1 MKFFMNL
8 FKKRKNINTA
18 HEVATFNNLV
28 AIPKR
33 EDFNDDIS
41 NIKINNFKE
50 FLRSI
55 LMQDKT
61 ITSKLLHFIDFQKEI
76 DMNLELLMNISFN
89 FEKEILSDEEK
100 RVRSLIIYAKL
111 KLYLDKIV
119 ELEKEIKYNYIAL
132 EELKKELLKNTKIKY
147 LINRRNTISEEE
159 NNLLGILC
167 TLMNQKYAIYHKVE
181 ACSLEFKTINFK
193 EGDIKSNYLESRY
206 QKLMEYAN
214 ILHIKDSYNF
224 EDIVIKIAYLEREL
238 EIYAYNHKDDIDV
251 MRSIIEEYYLHNYF
265 SDNDLKEIET
275 KYRVLDEFER
285 DIVTME
291 DLYSLYKLKFDY
303 LVKDIYTQD
312 GSKFLGI
319 DDERRDFIEYS
330 IYGTIVM
337 EMIEDLLMD
346 KNQNLTN
353 QFDTKKEGFWKLFKE
368 LLSTNNTKMY
378 NSTYDVNAILTN
390 NLVLAFLVATYH
402 NKLLNF
408 FNNFII
414 KTPNT
419 ILNLIDLEKTIPLST
434 FIKIYNI
441 GDRLFYIDAEHLKY
455 YTNLFYETEKNEKL
469 IKYYSSLETLS
480 NIYSMVKKES
490 KELPEDI
497 RLDRYRIPEGIVSL
511 CRIQQPTLVYS
522 EKSLVIDRLLAPGKG
537 KHVYTPKSLKE
548 LNTSA
553 LGSITMIELIL
564 NEGLKKLLVDKR
576 SNIIVTKGIVI
587 PSTLEIEECNGN
599 TENTSISLEKE
610 EKSLFGFNRDFLD
623 EIHFTNFRESIILN
637 DKKNLK
643 EIFSKIIIKEQF
655 LKFKLERIVLWEG
668 EYNDLKSH
676 KYSVNRK
683 EMQQIINY
691 VAGKHPKVYHNALK
705 RNYEMGTFI
714 DLIIGKFISTIYKK
728 SGFMLCDKKKLKN
741 GKVKVMKKDTL

>member
-1 MKFFMNL
+1 MNFLMNL
-8 FKKRKNINTA
+8 FKKIKNINTA
-18 HEVATFNNLV
+18 HEVAAFNNLV

-33 EDFNDDIS
+33 EDFIDDIS
-41 NIKINNFKE
+41 NIKINNYKE

-214 ILHIKDSYNF
+214 ILHIKDFYNF

-251 MRSIIEEYYLHNYF
+251 MRTILEEYYLHNNF

-303 LVKDIYTQD
+303 LVKDIYIQD

-390 NLVLAFLVATYH
+390 NLILAFLVATYH
-402 NKLLNF
+402 NKLFNF
-408 FNNFII
+408 FHNFII

-419 ILNLIDLEKTIPLST
+419 ILNFIFYNGFLFSYHSHFLSCWHT
-434 FIKIYNI
+434 
-441 GDRLFYIDAEHLKY
+441 
-455 YTNLFYETEKNEKL
+455 
-469 IKYYSSLETLS
+469 
-480 NIYSMVKKES
+480 
-490 KELPEDI
+490 
-497 RLDRYRIPEGIVSL
+497 
-511 CRIQQPTLVYS
+511 
-522 EKSLVIDRLLAPGKG
+522 
-537 KHVYTPKSLKE
+537 
-548 LNTSA
+548 
-553 LGSITMIELIL
+553 
-564 NEGLKKLLVDKR
+564 
-576 SNIIVTKGIVI
+576 
-587 PSTLEIEECNGN
+587 
-599 TENTSISLEKE
+599 
-610 EKSLFGFNRDFLD
+610 
-623 EIHFTNFRESIILN
+623 
-637 DKKNLK
+637 
-643 EIFSKIIIKEQF
+643 
-655 LKFKLERIVLWEG
+655 
-668 EYNDLKSH
+668 
-676 KYSVNRK
+676 
-683 EMQQIINY
+683 
-691 VAGKHPKVYHNALK
+691 
-705 RNYEMGTFI
+705 
-714 DLIIGKFISTIYKK
+714 
-728 SGFMLCDKKKLKN
+728 
-741 GKVKVMKKDTL
+741 